1 MKGTPTHKAAH
12 HERSETADPQTSP
25 EVPPNGSVKA
35 LLPEERKVL
44 LLAVVCT
51 GCMVL
56 GVSSIMPLLPMLAD
70 HFAVPIPLVSLL
82 IIAFTLPG
90 IFFTPLAGVLADKY
104 GRKSV
109 LVPSFLLFALAGG
122 ACALAP
128 NFPTLVALRFMQG
141 IGAASFGMLNA
152 TILGDTFAGNR
163 LSRYMGWNMALLSI
177 CTALFPA
184 LGGVL
189 GQLDWRLPFVL
200 PVLALPGVWVTLRA
214 PLRGAGPARPF
225 MTYLAGMFRAGAAP
239 STRRLL
245 LMTFLTFIILYGPI
259 ITCFPVLAHV
269 RFEAPPAQIGA
280 LLTLSSLGTGLAS
293 WRFGA
298 LTTRFPLV
306 RLLLVSQVCYL
317 VALFTIP
324 VMPTMLALLPAL
336 MLYGVGQGL
345 NIPSIQSALMACAPP
360 EGRAS
365 IMALNGMLLRLGQT
379 VSPFLFSTLADGV
392 HLNAPFLVAAFIPLA
407 MLALTR
413 SMSRE

>member
-1 MKGTPTHKAAH
+1 MKGTPTHKAA
-12 HERSETADPQTSP
+12 RQNSPETTPPQASATTSP
-25 EVPPNGSVKA
+25 EA
-35 LLPEERKVL
+35 LLPEQRKVL
-44 LLAVVCT
+44 HLAGACT
-51 GCMVL
+51 CSMVL
-56 GVSSIMPLLPMLAD
+56 GVSSIMPLLPMLAG
-70 HFAVPIPLVSLL
+70 HFQVSIPLASLL

-104 GRKSV
+104 GRKTV
-109 LVPSFLLFALAGG
+109 LLPSFLLFSVAGG

-128 NFPTLVALRFMQG
+128 NFTVLVCLRFFQG

-152 TILGDTFAGNR
+152 TILGDTFTGSR

-184 LGGVL
+184 LGGAL
-189 GQLDWRLPFVL
+189 GQLDWRLPFAL

-214 PLRGAGPARPF
+214 PLRGAGPAKPL
-225 MTYLAGMFRAGAAP
+225 MAYLAGMFRAGAAP

-259 ITCFPVLAHV
+259 ITCFPVLAHE
-269 RFEAPPAQIGA
+269 RFAAPPALIGA

-293 WRFGA
+293 WRFGT
-298 LTTRFPLV
+298 LTTRFSLV
-306 RLLLVSQVCYL
+306 RLLLASQVCYL
-317 VALFTIP
+317 VALFAIP

-336 MLYGVGQGL
+336 MLYGIGQGL

-365 IMALNGMLLRLGQT
+365 IMALNGTLLRLGQT
-379 VSPFLFSTLADGV
+379 ISPFIFSTLADGV
-392 HLNAPFLVAAFIPLA
+392 HLSAPFLVATSIPLA
-407 MLALTR
+407 MLLLTR

>member
-12 HERSETADPQTSP
+12 HERAEAAGPKASP
-25 EVPPNGSVKA
+25 EAAPNATA

-56 GVSSIMPLLPMLAD
+56 GVSSIMPLLPMLAE
-70 HFAVPIPLVSLL
+70 HFAVPIPLASLL

-90 IFFTPLAGVLADKY
+90 IVFTPLAGVLADKY

-109 LVPSFLLFALAGG
+109 LLPSFLLFSLAGG

-128 NFPTLVALRFMQG
+128 NFAVLVALRFVQG

-152 TILGDTFAGNR
+152 TILGDTFTGSR
-163 LSRYMGWNMALLSI
+163 FSRYMGWNMALLSI

-200 PVLALPGVWVTLRA
+200 PVLALPGVWVTLRT

-269 RFEAPPAQIGA
+269 RFEAPPALIGA

-298 LTTRFPLV
+298 LTSRYSLV
-306 RLLLVSQVCYL
+306 RLLLASQVCYL
-317 VALFTIP
+317 VALFAIP

-336 MLYGVGQGL
+336 LLYGVGQGL
-345 NIPSIQSALMACAPP
+345 NIPSIQSALMACAPE

-379 VSPFLFSTLADGV
+379 VSPFIFSTLADGV
-392 HLNAPFLVAAFIPLA
+392 HLNAPFLVAALIPLA
-407 MLALTR
+407 MLTLTR
-413 SMSRE
+413 GIVNK